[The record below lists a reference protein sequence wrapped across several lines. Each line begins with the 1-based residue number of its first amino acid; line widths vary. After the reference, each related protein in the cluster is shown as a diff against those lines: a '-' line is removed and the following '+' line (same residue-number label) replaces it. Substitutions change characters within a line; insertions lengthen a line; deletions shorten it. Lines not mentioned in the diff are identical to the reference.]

1 MACLKCGRETGE
13 KQVFCDGCIE
23 IMSQYPVKPGTPI
36 VLPKRTTPSPDKK
49 GTPVKKQNPA
59 QQIAQLQRLIRWLF
73 VTGLVLLL
81 LVCILIFLLL
91 K

>member
-36 VLPKRTTPSPDKK
+36 VLPKRAAPSPEKK
-49 GTPVKKQNPA
+49 GTSAKKQNPA
-59 QQIAQLQRLIRWLF
+59 QQISRLQRHLRWSLVAGLI
-73 VTGLVLLL
+73 LLL
-81 LVCILIFLLL
+81 LVCILVFLLL